1 MKRRIL
7 LFLAF
12 TTPYFVFA
20 DDYHFT
26 EGTSFSRQLFE
37 IPATLLAAWLLISFL
52 ISIVRLVLD
61 NRLKVKMV
69 EKEVSDKVAEQMLQ
83 SSKTDTRSQA
93 FKWFMVLAGTGIGL
107 GLVSINLP
115 FGIHS
120 IAILACCLSL
130 SYLGYFIYIKRS
142 EKSNPDQ

>member
-12 TTPYFVFA
+12 SAPYFVFA

-26 EGTSFSRQLFE
+26 EGSSFSRQLFD
-37 IPATLLAAWLLISFL
+37 IPATLFAAWLLILFL

-61 NRLKVKMV
+61 NRLKVKMI
-69 EKEVSDKVAEQMLQ
+69 EKEVSENVAEQMLQ
-83 SSKTDTRSQA
+83 PTKINNRSQA
-93 FKWFMVLAGTGIGL
+93 FKWVMLLAGTGIGL

-130 SYLGYFIYIKRS
+130 SYLGYFIYLRRS
-142 EKSNPDQ
+142 ENSNPER

>member
-1 MKRRIL
+1 MKRRIF
-7 LFLAF
+7 LFLVSTA
-12 TTPYFVFA
+12 PLMVFA
-20 DDYHFT
+20 NDYHFT
-26 EGTSFSRQLFE
+26 EGTSFSSELFE
-37 IPATLLAAWLLISFL
+37 IPATLFAAWLLITFL

-83 SSKTDTRSQA
+83 PSKTDTRSQA

-107 GLVSINLP
+107 GLISINLP

-142 EKSNPDQ
+142 ENSNPDQ

>member
-7 LFLAF
+7 LLMAF

-26 EGTSFSRQLFE
+26 EGTSFSRELFE
-37 IPATLLAAWLLISFL
+37 IPATLFAAWLLISFL

-61 NRLKVKMV
+61 NRLKVKMI
-69 EKEVSDKVAEQMLQ
+69 EKEISERMAEQMLQ
-83 SSKTDTRSQA
+83 PTKTDGRSQA
-93 FKWFMVLAGTGIGL
+93 FKWFMVLAWTGIGL
-107 GLVSINLP
+107 GLVSINMP

-142 EKSNPDQ
+142 EKSNPEQ